1 MAEED
6 NSQDKTEEPSQRKLD
21 KAAEDGQVLSSKEMF
36 VFTSLIIVLF
46 IGNPFIRFFSTRR
59 YTDPIRDDGPSDH
72 IIKKIGTPT
81 MGGLIIL
88 TGLILSVLMWAD
100 LTNIYVL
107 FALYIAISFGAL
119 GAYDD
124 YKKIKFE
131 NSSGISSKLK
141 IFIQI
146 ILSLIHI

>member
-1 MAEED
+1 MLYNFILNFVD
-6 NSQDKTEEPSQRKLD
+6 TFSFLNVFKYLTFRT
-21 KAAEDGQVLSSKEMF
+21 GLS

-107 FALYIAISFGAL
+107 FALYIVISF
-119 GAYDD
+119 
-124 YKKIKFE
+124 E
-131 NSSGISSKLK
+131 
-141 IFIQI
+141 
-146 ILSLIHI
+146 H